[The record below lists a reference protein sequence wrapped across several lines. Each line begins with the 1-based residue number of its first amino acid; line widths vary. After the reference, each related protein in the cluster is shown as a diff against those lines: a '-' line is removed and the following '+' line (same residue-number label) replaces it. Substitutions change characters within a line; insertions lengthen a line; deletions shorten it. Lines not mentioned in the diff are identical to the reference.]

1 MLPATFTVSSIRTRW
16 PQPARCRAGFTL
28 VELLVVIAII
38 GVLVGLLLPAVQSAR
53 EAARRMECQNNLKQI
68 GLAHHNFHDT
78 HGKFPDASE
87 YYFEDPSD
95 TSMTSGNVA
104 LRASWTVS
112 LLPFIEQN
120 AVKAGIDDVEQFG
133 VQGGIFGDAN
143 RELVA
148 TRLPVYEC
156 PSAPVP
162 HEFTGFYNNSG
173 GSSSH
178 WAGEWDETKKVATGD
193 YMRAREVQYDD
204 GTGRRIIPTALYWRR
219 EARFRD
225 ITDGTSNTILINE
238 TAGATDPYFAG
249 QKLATSDELYDWA
262 KTRLEWVG
270 PWASFK
276 HWRIR
281 NHSADGRTRWVGNCL
296 INCNN
301 TEAQPYGFHVGGCNF
316 VMCDGSVQF
325 IAENVDIETAI
336 QLFGREDNEVVGE
349 Y

>member
-1 MLPATFTVSSIRTRW
+1 MLPAHFTLSPTRARS
-16 PQPARCRAGFTL
+16 PQPHRWHPAFTL

-53 EAARRMECQNNLKQI
+53 EAARRMQCQNNLKQI

-78 HGKFPDASE
+78 HGKFPDASTWYQDGE
-87 YYFEDPSD
+87 YVSFPDWSAS
-95 TSMTSGNVA
+95 TVA
-104 LRASWTVS
+104 LATTWTVDIF
-112 LLPFIEQN
+112 PYMEQG
-120 AVKAGIDDVEQFG
+120 ALESGIDDMDQFATT
-133 VQGGIFGDAN
+133 GGLFGEEN

-148 TRLPVYEC
+148 TPVSVYQC
-156 PSAPVP
+156 PSSPGA
-162 HEFTGFYNNSG
+162 HEFTGYHNYSG
-173 GSSSH
+173 GG
-178 WAGEWDETKKVATGD
+178 WQEEFDENKVVATGD

-204 GTGRRIIPTALYWRR
+204 GTGRRVIPTALYWRY

-238 TAGATDPYFAG
+238 TAGAPEPYFAG
-249 QKLATSDELYDWA
+249 KKLQASDELYDWA
-262 KTRLEWVG
+262 RDRLEWVG

-281 NHSADGRTRWVGNCL
+281 NHSADGRTRFAGNCL

-325 IAENVDIETAI
+325 IAENIDIETAI
-336 QLFGREDNEVVGE
+336 YLFGREDHAVVGE